1 MERGGEERLMF
12 VLAGDIG
19 GTNARIALIDVDG
32 DAASVVRQE
41 RYRSRDFPGLAP
53 IVQEFSRGLAR
64 LPDRA
69 CFGLPC
75 PMVGDDCSAPNLPWS
90 INRPRLVSAIGIPR
104 TSLINDF
111 AAIGHGIPLLRPT
124 NLEVLQRGEAVP
136 HGPIALIG
144 AGTGLG
150 HGFLLWERSH
160 YRVVASE
167 GGHTD
172 FAPGD
177 ELQIGLLRY
186 LRQKFGRVSWERLV
200 SGPGLRNI
208 YECLREAGV
217 ATEQAAVRAEM
228 ERGDPAPVISRHGLA
243 RTDTL
248 CDRTLDLFC
257 QVLGA
262 QAGNLALTLVSTGGV
277 YIGGGIAPRLIERI
291 RDGQLLTAFRHKGR
305 LSDLI
310 ARMPLY
316 VIMNPSVGL
325 LGAAAYAA
333 REG

>member
-1 MERGGEERLMF
+1 
-12 VLAGDIG
+12 
-19 GTNARIALIDVDG
+19 
-32 DAASVVRQE
+32 
-41 RYRSRDFPGLAP
+41 
-53 IVQEFSRGLAR
+53 
-64 LPDRA
+64 
-69 CFGLPC
+69 
-75 PMVGDDCSAPNLPWS
+75 
-90 INRPRLVSAIGIPR
+90 
-104 TSLINDF
+104 
-111 AAIGHGIPLLRPT
+111 
-124 NLEVLQRGEAVP
+124 LQQGEAVP

-150 HGFLLWERSH
+150 HGFLLWQGSH

-172 FAPGD
+172 FAPSD
-177 ELQIGLLRY
+177 EPQIGLLRH

-208 YECLREAGV
+208 YEYLREAGV

-228 ERGDPAPVISRHGLA
+228 ESGDPAPVIGRHGLA
-243 RTDTL
+243 RTDAL
-248 CDRTLDLFC
+248 CDQTLDLFC
-257 QVLGA
+257 QILGA
-262 QAGNLALTLVSTGGV
+262 QAGNLALTVVSTGGV

-291 RDGQLLTAFRHKGR
+291 RDGRLLAAFRHKGR

-316 VIMNPSVGL
+316 VIMNPNVGL